1 MDENDYP
8 AIITEDGESYDGK
21 SYGCFDYQGVYNVN
35 DSIDAYISGAAT
47 VWLKSTNISYTRVFR
62 LLDQNEDY
70 TFNGQPIKTR
80 QGIFE
85 FKDNVLS
92 VKSTNQASAIDEYAA
107 IEVTTTVKPQKEGVK
122 EYEVKN
128 VVFIKAVRPAVN
140 PVFGTVALKPL
151 DAKENFTFAYNS
163 SQARIITLDVRN
175 FEAAIEGRD
184 VIANDNNEYC
194 TFITL
199 NKPVYDAG
207 GSKLVRYESISNQ
220 CNQYYWNNGL
230 SQLSNIPAKV
240 TDLAKALETVKNE
253 AVLYYKN
260 GGNNADKDSLFLILT
275 PGANFAQFKNMSL
288 LAGASSYLDW
298 GATEKMTN
306 GVNTP
311 YAVYN
316 SFVSK
321 LFKVSVDNFSVTY
334 NFDCPIKDEY
344 KSRTIIGTWTKTGGA
359 YSKFIMESQEFDK
372 MYNVVPE
379 DATVEFELDYK
390 KQNAYVQEMMK
401 EQNGIKNI
409 EWTST
414 NQIVFTP
421 RVDLAKVGTLKV
433 DIYDATAG
441 SAKRVLFA
449 TEDWK
454 VEQPILE
461 FSAIVDLKYN
471 NPALAT
477 NDQIKIIDL
486 INALGAADKKKW
498 TELTLKDA
506 VKNVLVKY
514 NATTIAAEETI
525 AETLY
530 RKNAAGNAV
539 AEATGLEISLDE
551 NEKDFTYDAA
561 TATLTWK
568 GTPTGTVYT
577 HDVNLNITYTHNWGV
592 VTKTF
597 KVTVTRKVQ

>member
-1 MDENDYP
+1 MP
-8 AIITEDGESYDGK
+8 
-21 SYGCFDYQGVYNVN
+21 
-35 DSIDAYISGAAT
+35 
-47 VWLKSTNISYTRVFR
+47 
-62 LLDQNEDY
+62 
-70 TFNGQPIKTR
+70 
-80 QGIFE
+80 
-85 FKDNVLS
+85 
-92 VKSTNQASAIDEYAA
+92 
-107 IEVTTTVKPQKEGVK
+107 
-122 EYEVKN
+122 
-128 VVFIKAVRPAVN
+128 
-140 PVFGTVALKPL
+140 
-151 DAKENFTFAYNS
+151 
-163 SQARIITLDVRN
+163 
-175 FEAAIEGRD
+175 
-184 VIANDNNEYC
+184 
-194 TFITL
+194 
-199 NKPVYDAG
+199 
-207 GSKLVRYESISNQ
+207 
-220 CNQYYWNNGL
+220 
-230 SQLSNIPAKV
+230 
-240 TDLAKALETVKNE
+240 
-253 AVLYYKN
+253 
-260 GGNNADKDSLFLILT
+260 
-275 PGANFAQFKNMSL
+275 
-288 LAGASSYLDW
+288 
-298 GATEKMTN
+298 
-306 GVNTP
+306 
-311 YAVYN
+311 
-316 SFVSK
+316 
-321 LFKVSVDNFSVTY
+321 
-334 NFDCPIKDEY
+334 
-344 KSRTIIGTWTKTGGA
+344 WTKTAGA

>member
-1 MDENDYP
+1 M
-8 AIITEDGESYDGK
+8 
-21 SYGCFDYQGVYNVN
+21 
-35 DSIDAYISGAAT
+35 
-47 VWLKSTNISYTRVFR
+47 FR

-80 QGIFE
+80 QGIFD

-107 IEVTTTVKPQKEGVK
+107 IEVTTTVKPQEEGVK

-151 DAKENFTFAYNS
+151 DAKENFAFAYNS

-184 VIANDNNEYC
+184 VISNKNKEYC

-207 GSKLVRYESISNQ
+207 GKLMKYESISDD
-220 CNQYYWNNGL
+220 CNQYYQDNNL
-230 SQLSNIPAKV
+230 STTIPAKV

-275 PGANFAQFKNMSL
+275 PGADFVQFKNMSL
-288 LAGASSYLDW
+288 LAGASSYYPGW

-311 YAVYN
+311 YGVYN
-316 SFVSK
+316 SFVNK

-344 KSRTIIGTWTKTGGA
+344 KSRTIIGTWTKTAGA